1 MQSKQSQVWLLAAL
15 AAPIAHFSGCGWLT
29 VLITAALVL
38 PLAILEKDWSF
49 SRPVA
54 YTQILW
60 LGIVAGSLLPGAAA
74 CWPSDNSVAVP
85 LTLLALAAL
94 TGAAKAPWIGAVLA
108 FAMGLLALPVAL
120 SGAAYLKPQWLPPTP
135 IVWNPVLVLVFLLSS
150 LPAAGKGKGK
160 GIWSVGI
167 LAVAIAV
174 LEQGTLSS
182 YVAASLTDPEYQ
194 TARALGYLEPVVAA
208 ALTMGWF
215 SVASVLFASAAD
227 IAQKS
232 GISQRLSYVLVW
244 GTGLPLIVFT
254 WQLPAPF
261 LMGLSAFLWCFTP
274 FFQKMKK
281 VKNSA

>member
-38 PLAILEKDWSF
+38 PLAILEKDWTF
-49 SRPVA
+49 SSPVA
-54 YTQILW
+54 CAQILW

-85 LTLLALAAL
+85 LTLLTLAAL
-94 TGAAKAPWIGAVLA
+94 TGVGKAPRIGAVLA

-120 SGAAYLKPQWLPPTP
+120 SGAAHLNPGWLSPTTFAWVP
-135 IVWNPVLVLVFLLSS
+135 MLVLVFLLAS
-150 LPAAGKGKGK
+150 LPASGKGR
-160 GIWSVGI
+160 GIWYTAV
-167 LAVAIAV
+167 LAVAVAG
-174 LEQGTLSS
+174 LEQGTLSPN
-182 YVAASLTDPEYQ
+182 VAASLPDPEYQ
-194 TARALGYLEPVVAA
+194 TARALGYLEPVAAA
-208 ALTMGWF
+208 ALTMGWYAAAMMLF
-215 SVASVLFASAAD
+215 SAAAD

-244 GTGLPLIVFT
+244 GTGLPLIAFE

-274 FFQKMKK
+274 FFQNLKK

>member
-29 VLITAALVL
+29 VLITAALVM

-49 SRPVA
+49 PRPVA
-54 YTQILW
+54 FVQILW

-74 CWPSDNSVAVP
+74 CWPSDNSLAVP
-85 LTLLALAAL
+85 LTLLTLAAL
-94 TGAAKAPWIGAVLA
+94 TGAAKAPRIGAVLA

-120 SGAAYLKPQWLPPTP
+120 SGAAHLKPEWLAPTP
-135 IVWNPVLVLVFLLSS
+135 FAWNPMLVLVLLLTS
-150 LPAAGKGKGK
+150 LPVAGKGK
-160 GIWSVGI
+160 GIWYTGV
-167 LAVAIAV
+167 LALAIAV
-174 LEQGTLSS
+174 LEQGVLSP

-194 TARALGYLEPVVAA
+194 TARALGYLEPVASA

-215 SVASVLFASAAD
+215 AVASLLFASAAD
-227 IAQKS
+227 IAKKS

-244 GTGLPLIVFT
+244 CTGLPLLIFK

-274 FFQKMKK
+274 FFQKLKK

>member
-49 SRPVA
+49 PKPVA
-54 YTQILW
+54 FVQILW
-60 LGIVAGSLLPGAAA
+60 LGIVAGSLLHGTAE
-74 CWPSDNSVAVP
+74 CWPSDNSLAVP
-85 LTLLALAAL
+85 LTLLTLAAL
-94 TGAAKAPWIGAVLA
+94 TGAAKAPRIGAVLA

-120 SGAAYLKPQWLPPTP
+120 SGAAHLKPQWLSPTP
-135 IVWNPVLVLVFLLSS
+135 FAWNPMLVLVLLLTS
-150 LPAAGKGKGK
+150 LPVAGKGK
-160 GIWSVGI
+160 GIWYTGV
-167 LAVAIAV
+167 LALAIAV
-174 LEQGTLSS
+174 LEQGVLSP
-182 YVAASLTDPEYQ
+182 YVAASLPDPEYQ
-194 TARALGYLEPVVAA
+194 TARALGYLEPVASA

-215 SVASVLFASAAD
+215 AVASLLFASAAD
-227 IAQKS
+227 IAKKS

-244 GTGLPLIVFT
+244 CTGLPLLIFK

-274 FFQKMKK
+274 FFQNLKK

>member
-38 PLAILEKDWSF
+38 PLARINKDWIF
-49 SRPVA
+49 PKPIA
-54 YTQILW
+54 LFQILW
-60 LGIVAGSLLPGAAA
+60 LGIVAGSLLHGTAE
-74 CWPSDNSVAVP
+74 CWPSDNSLAVP
-85 LTLLALAAL
+85 LTLLTLAAL
-94 TGAAKAPWIGAVLA
+94 TGAAKAPRIGAVLA

-120 SGAAYLKPQWLPPTP
+120 SGAAHLKPQWLSPTP
-135 IVWNPVLVLVFLLSS
+135 FAWNPMLVLVLLLTS
-150 LPAAGKGKGK
+150 LPVAGKGK
-160 GIWSVGI
+160 GIWYTGV
-167 LAVAIAV
+167 LALAIAV
-174 LEQGTLSS
+174 LEQGVLSP
-182 YVAASLTDPEYQ
+182 YVAASLPDPEYQ
-194 TARALGYLEPVVAA
+194 TARALGYLEPVASA

-215 SVASVLFASAAD
+215 AVASLLFASAAD
-227 IAQKS
+227 IAKKS

-244 GTGLPLIVFT
+244 CTGLPLLIFK

-281 VKNSA
+281 SEK

>member
-29 VLITAALVL
+29 VLITAALVM

-49 SRPVA
+49 PRPVA
-54 YTQILW
+54 FVQILW

-74 CWPSDNSVAVP
+74 CWPSDNSLAVP
-85 LTLLALAAL
+85 LTLLTLAAL
-94 TGAAKAPWIGAVLA
+94 TGAAKAPRIGAVLA

-120 SGAAYLKPQWLPPTP
+120 SGAAHLNPGWLAPMTFA
-135 IVWNPVLVLVFLLSS
+135 WNPMLVLVLLLTS
-150 LPAAGKGKGK
+150 LPVAGKGK
-160 GIWSVGI
+160 GIWYTGV
-167 LAVAIAV
+167 LALAIAV
-174 LEQGTLSS
+174 LEQGVLSP
-182 YVAASLTDPEYQ
+182 YVAASLPDPEYQ
-194 TARALGYLEPVVAA
+194 TARALGYLEPVASA

-215 SVASVLFASAAD
+215 AVASLLFASAAD
-227 IAQKS
+227 IAKKS

-244 GTGLPLIVFT
+244 CTGLPLLIFK

-261 LMGLSAFLWCFTP
+261 LMGLSAYLWCFTP
-274 FFQKMKK
+274 FFQKLKK

>member
-1 MQSKQSQVWLLAAL
+1 MQSKQSQIWLLAAL

-49 SRPVA
+49 PRPVA
-54 YTQILW
+54 FVQILW

-85 LTLLALAAL
+85 LTLLTLAAL
-94 TGAAKAPWIGAVLA
+94 TGAAKAPRIGAVLA

-120 SGAAYLKPQWLPPTP
+120 SGAAHLNPGWLAPTP
-135 IVWNPVLVLVFLLSS
+135 FAWNPMLVLVLLLTS
-150 LPAAGKGKGK
+150 LPVAGKGK
-160 GIWSVGI
+160 GIWYTGV
-167 LAVAIAV
+167 LALAIAV
-174 LEQGTLSS
+174 LEQGVLSL
-182 YVAASLTDPEYQ
+182 YVAASLPDPEYQ
-194 TARALGYLEPVVAA
+194 TARALGYLEPVASA

-227 IAQKS
+227 IAKKS

-244 GTGLPLIVFT
+244 CTGLPLLIFK

-274 FFQKMKK
+274 FFQNLKK